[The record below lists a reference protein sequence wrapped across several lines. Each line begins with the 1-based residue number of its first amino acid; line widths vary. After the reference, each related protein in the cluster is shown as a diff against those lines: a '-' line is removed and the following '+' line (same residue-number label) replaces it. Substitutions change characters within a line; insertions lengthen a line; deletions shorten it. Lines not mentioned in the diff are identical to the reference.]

1 MKADKKAV
9 LISLALHGSLL
20 GAFLGG
26 SAFIHPTPKPEPGVN
41 LPLIHLTQV
50 PSILTDEA
58 IFNPGGAPEIGEPTP
73 TPEQPV
79 AQPAAPAPAPE
90 PAKVEQPKK
99 QETKP
104 VKEPAKEVKK
114 PEKKAETK
122 KPTETKKPA
131 EKKPATPKTV
141 DLSKL
146 VVKPDKAKAERE
158 ARERAEAE
166 AAEAAAAKAAAEY
179 ASKMNAALSGA
190 IATAKGSSSGAV
202 TSLGSSSASGTS
214 VKGAAPG
221 NGDGTG
227 IGPSVANYNQYV
239 ISLYNRSWNCP
250 TDLTDAGATTTVEVK
265 INKDGSIRSSR
276 ITKRSGNKSLDDSVQ
291 RTLDVVA
298 ASGVPPLPKGA
309 SEPRTLTINFNL
321 KNKF

>member
-9 LISLALHGSLL
+9 LISLALHGGLL

-26 SAFIHPTPKPEPGVN
+26 TAFINPTPKQEPVVN

-50 PSILTDEA
+50 PSVLTDEA
-58 IFNPGGAPEIGEPTP
+58 IFNPGGAPEVGEPS
-73 TPEQPV
+73 PEPPA
-79 AQPAAPAPAPE
+79 AQPAAPAPAPD
-90 PAKVEQPKK
+90 PAPAPKVE
-99 QETKP
+99 P
-104 VKEPAKEVKK
+104 VKKPEQKTVKETKK
-114 PEKKAETK
+114 PEKKAEPK
-122 KPTETKKPA
+122 KTETKPKDPPKKKTP
-131 EKKPATPKTV
+131 EKV

-146 VVKPDKAKAERE
+146 VVKPDKAKAARE
-158 ARERAEAE
+158 AKERAEAE

-179 ASKMNAALSGA
+179 AAKRNAAISGA
-190 IATAKGSSSGAV
+190 INTAKGSSSGAV
-202 TSLGSSSASGTS
+202 TSLGKSSASGAS

-250 TDLTDAGATTTVEVK
+250 SDLTDAGATTTVEIK

-276 ITKRSGNKSLDDSVQ
+276 IIKKSGNKSLDDSVQ

-298 ASGVPPLPKGA
+298 ASGVPPLPNGA
-309 SEPRTLTINFNL
+309 PEPRTLTINFNL
-321 KNKF
+321 KNRLK

>member
-1 MKADKKAV
+1 MKADKKAF

-26 SAFIHPTPKPEPGVN
+26 SAFIHPTPKPEPVVN

-58 IFNPGGAPEIGEPTP
+58 IFNPGGAPEIGEPAP
-73 TPEQPV
+73 APEPPA

-90 PAKVEQPKK
+90 PPKVEPQ
-99 QETKP
+99 
-104 VKEPAKEVKK
+104 K
-114 PEKKAETK
+114 PEKK
-122 KPTETKKPA
+122 PETKKPA
-131 EKKPATPKTV
+131 EKKPETKKPTETKPKDPPKKKTPEKV

-158 ARERAEAE
+158 ARERKEAE
-166 AAEAAAAKAAAEY
+166 AAEAAAAKAAAEF
-179 ASKMNAALSGA
+179 AAQRSAAISGA

-250 TDLTDAGATTTVEVK
+250 SDLTDAGATTTVEIK

-291 RTLDVVA
+291 RTLEIVA
-298 ASGVPPLPKGA
+298 ASGVPPLPKGTP
-309 SEPRTLTINFNL
+309 EPRTLTINFNL
-321 KNKF
+321 KNRLK

>member
-26 SAFIHPTPKPEPGVN
+26 SAFIHPTPQEPPVVN

-58 IFNPGGAPEIGEPTP
+58 IFNPGGAPEIGEPA
-73 TPEQPV
+73 PEPPV
-79 AQPAAPAPAPE
+79 AQPAPPAPAPE

-104 VKEPAKEVKK
+104 VKEPVKEVKK
-114 PEKKAETK
+114 
-122 KPTETKKPA
+122 TETKKPA
-131 EKKPATPKTV
+131 ETKKPVEKKPTTPKTV

-291 RTLDVVA
+291 RTLDIVA

>member
-26 SAFIHPTPKPEPGVN
+26 SAFINPTPKPEPVVN

-58 IFNPGGAPEIGEPTP
+58 IFNPGGAPEIGEPA
-73 TPEQPV
+73 PEPPA
-79 AQPAAPAPAPE
+79 AQPAPPAPAPE

-104 VKEPAKEVKK
+104 VKEPVKEVKK
-114 PEKKAETK
+114 PEKKAEPK
-122 KPTETKKPA
+122 KTETKQDPPKKKTP
-131 EKKPATPKTV
+131 EKV

-190 IATAKGSSSGAV
+190 IATVKGSSSGAV

-291 RTLDVVA
+291 RTLDIVA

>member
-26 SAFIHPTPKPEPGVN
+26 SAFINPTPKPEPVVN

-50 PSILTDEA
+50 PSVLTDEA
-58 IFNPGGAPEIGEPTP
+58 IFNPGGAPEVGEPS
-73 TPEQPV
+73 PEPPA
-79 AQPAAPAPAPE
+79 AQPAAPAPAPD
-90 PAKVEQPKK
+90 PAPAPKVE
-99 QETKP
+99 P
-104 VKEPAKEVKK
+104 VKKPEQKTVKETKK
-114 PEKKAETK
+114 PEKKAEPK
-122 KPTETKKPA
+122 KTETKPKDPPKKKTP
-131 EKKPATPKTV
+131 EKV

-190 IATAKGSSSGAV
+190 IATAKDSSSGAV

-227 IGPSVANYNQYV
+227 IGPSVA
-239 ISLYNRSWNCP
+239 NRSWNCP

-291 RTLDVVA
+291 RTLDIVA

>member
-1 MKADKKAV
+1 MKESKKAV
-9 LISLALHGSLL
+9 LISLALHGGLL

-26 SAFIHPTPKPEPGVN
+26 TAFINPTPKQEPVVN

-50 PSILTDEA
+50 PSVLTDEA
-58 IFNPGGAPEIGEPTP
+58 IFNPGGAPEVGEPS
-73 TPEQPV
+73 PEPPA

-90 PAKVEQPKK
+90 PAPAPKVE
-99 QETKP
+99 P
-104 VKEPAKEVKK
+104 VKKPEQKTVKETKK
-114 PEKKAETK
+114 PEKKAEPK
-122 KPTETKKPA
+122 KTETKPKDPPKKKTP
-131 EKKPATPKTV
+131 EKV

-158 ARERAEAE
+158 ARERAEAQ

-179 ASKMNAALSGA
+179 AAQRNAAISGA

-202 TSLGSSSASGTS
+202 TSLGKSSASGAS

-250 TDLTDAGATTTVEVK
+250 SDLTDAGATTTVEIK

-298 ASGVPPLPKGA
+298 ASGVPPLPNGA
-309 SEPRTLTINFNL
+309 PEPRTLTINFNL
-321 KNKF
+321 KNRLK

>member
-1 MKADKKAV
+1 MKESKKAV
-9 LISLALHGSLL
+9 LISLALHGGLL

-26 SAFIHPTPKPEPGVN
+26 TAFINPTPKQEPVVN

-50 PSILTDEA
+50 PSVLTDEA

-104 VKEPAKEVKK
+104 VKEPVKEVKK
-114 PEKKAETK
+114 PEKKAEPK
-122 KPTETKKPA
+122 KTETKQDPPKKKTP
-131 EKKPATPKTV
+131 EKV

-250 TDLTDAGATTTVEVK
+250 TDLTDAGTTTTVEVK

-291 RTLDVVA
+291 RTLDIVA

>member
-1 MKADKKAV
+1 MKESKKAV
-9 LISLALHGSLL
+9 LISLALHGGLL

-26 SAFIHPTPKPEPGVN
+26 TAFINPTPKQEPVVN

-50 PSILTDEA
+50 PSVLTDEA
-58 IFNPGGAPEIGEPTP
+58 IFNPGGAPEVGEPS
-73 TPEQPV
+73 PEPPA

-90 PAKVEQPKK
+90 PAPAPKVE
-99 QETKP
+99 P
-104 VKEPAKEVKK
+104 VKKPEQKTVKETKK

-122 KPTETKKPA
+122 KTETKPKDPPKKKTP
-131 EKKPATPKTV
+131 EKV

-146 VVKPDKAKAERE
+146 VVKPDKAKAARE
-158 ARERAEAE
+158 AKERAEAE

-179 ASKMNAALSGA
+179 AAQRNAAISGA

-202 TSLGSSSASGTS
+202 TSLGKSSASGAS

-250 TDLTDAGATTTVEVK
+250 SDLTDAGATTTVEIK

-298 ASGVPPLPKGA
+298 ASGVPPLPNGA
-309 SEPRTLTINFNL
+309 PEPRTLTINFNL
-321 KNKF
+321 KNRLK

>member
-26 SAFIHPTPKPEPGVN
+26 SAFINPTPKPEPVVN

-58 IFNPGGAPEIGEPTP
+58 IFNPGGAPEIGEPA
-73 TPEQPV
+73 PEPPA
-79 AQPAAPAPAPE
+79 AQPAPPAPAPE

-104 VKEPAKEVKK
+104 VKEPVKEVKK
-114 PEKKAETK
+114 PEKKAEPK
-122 KPTETKKPA
+122 KTETKQDPPKKKTP
-131 EKKPATPKTV
+131 EKV

-291 RTLDVVA
+291 RTLDIVA

>member
-1 MKADKKAV
+1 MKADKKAF

-26 SAFIHPTPKPEPGVN
+26 SAFIHPTPQEPPIVN

-50 PSILTDEA
+50 PSILTDEP
-58 IFNPGGAPEIGEPTP
+58 IFNPGGAPEIGEPAP
-73 TPEQPV
+73 TPEPPA

-90 PAKVEQPKK
+90 PPKVEQPKK

-104 VKEPAKEVKK
+104 VKEPVKEVKK
-114 PEKKAETK
+114 
-122 KPTETKKPA
+122 TEPKKPA

-158 ARERAEAE
+158 ARERKEAE

-202 TSLGSSSASGTS
+202 TSLGSSSASGAS

-221 NGDGTG
+221 NGGGTG

-250 TDLTDAGATTTVEVK
+250 SDLTDAGATTTVEIK

-291 RTLDVVA
+291 RTLDTVA
-298 ASGVPPLPKGA
+298 ASGVPPLPNGA
-309 SEPRTLTINFNL
+309 PEPRTLTINFNL
-321 KNKF
+321 KNRLK

>member
-1 MKADKKAV
+1 MKADKKAF

-26 SAFIHPTPKPEPGVN
+26 SAFINPTPQEPPVVN

-50 PSILTDEA
+50 PSILTDEP
-58 IFNPGGAPEIGEPTP
+58 IFNPGGAPEIGEPAP
-73 TPEQPV
+73 TPEPPA
-79 AQPAAPAPAPE
+79 AQPAPPAPAPE
-90 PAKVEQPKK
+90 PPKVEPSK

-131 EKKPATPKTV
+131 EKKPTTPKTV

-158 ARERAEAE
+158 ARERKEAE

-179 ASKMNAALSGA
+179 AAQRNAAISGA

-202 TSLGSSSASGTS
+202 TSLGKSSASGAS
-214 VKGAAPG
+214 VKGASPG

-250 TDLTDAGATTTVEVK
+250 SDLTDAGVTTTVEIK

-291 RTLDVVA
+291 RTLDIVA
-298 ASGVPPLPKGA
+298 ASGVPPLPNGA

-321 KNKF
+321 KNRLK

>member
-1 MKADKKAV
+1 MKESKKAV
-9 LISLALHGSLL
+9 LISLALHGGLL

-26 SAFIHPTPKPEPGVN
+26 TAFINPTPKQEPVVN

-50 PSILTDEA
+50 PSVLTDEA
-58 IFNPGGAPEIGEPTP
+58 IFNPGGAPEVGEPS
-73 TPEQPV
+73 PEPPA

-90 PAKVEQPKK
+90 PAPAPKVE
-99 QETKP
+99 P
-104 VKEPAKEVKK
+104 VKKPEQKTVKETKK
-114 PEKKAETK
+114 PEKKAEPK
-122 KPTETKKPA
+122 KTETKQDPPKKKTP
-131 EKKPATPKTV
+131 EKV

-291 RTLDVVA
+291 RTLDIVA

>member
-26 SAFIHPTPKPEPGVN
+26 SAFINPTPKPEPVVN

-50 PSILTDEA
+50 PSVLTDEA
-58 IFNPGGAPEIGEPTP
+58 IFNPGGAPEIGEPA
-73 TPEQPV
+73 PEPPA
-79 AQPAAPAPAPE
+79 AQPAPPAPAPE
-90 PAKVEQPKK
+90 SAKVEQPKK

-104 VKEPAKEVKK
+104 VKEPVKEVKK
-114 PEKKAETK
+114 TEKKAEPK
-122 KPTETKKPA
+122 KTETKQDPPKKKTP
-131 EKKPATPKTV
+131 EKV

-202 TSLGSSSASGTS
+202 TSLGNSRASGTVVRS
-214 VKGAAPG
+214 ANPG

-239 ISLYNRSWNCP
+239 ISFYNRSWNCP
-250 TDLTDAGATTTVEVK
+250 PDLTDAEATTTVEVK

-276 ITKRSGNKSLDDSVQ
+276 IIKKSGNKSLDDSVQ

-298 ASGVPPLPKGA
+298 ASRLPELPKGA

-321 KNKF
+321 KNLLK

>member
-1 MKADKKAV
+1 MKESKKAV
-9 LISLALHGSLL
+9 LISLALHGGLL

-26 SAFIHPTPKPEPGVN
+26 TAFINPTPKQEPVVN

-50 PSILTDEA
+50 PSVLTDEA
-58 IFNPGGAPEIGEPTP
+58 IFNPGGAPEVGEPS
-73 TPEQPV
+73 PEPPA

-90 PAKVEQPKK
+90 SAPAPKVE
-99 QETKP
+99 P
-104 VKEPAKEVKK
+104 VKKPEQKTVKETKK
-114 PEKKAETK
+114 PEKKAEPK
-122 KPTETKKPA
+122 KTETKPKDPPKKKTP
-131 EKKPATPKTV
+131 EKV

-158 ARERAEAE
+158 AKERAEAQ

-179 ASKMNAALSGA
+179 AAQRNAAISGA

-202 TSLGSSSASGTS
+202 TSLGKSSASGAS

-250 TDLTDAGATTTVEVK
+250 SDLTDAGATTTVEIK

-298 ASGVPPLPKGA
+298 ASGVPPLPNGA
-309 SEPRTLTINFNL
+309 PEPRTLTINFNL
-321 KNKF
+321 KNRLK

>member
-1 MKADKKAV
+1 MKESKKAV
-9 LISLALHGSLL
+9 LISLALHGGLL

-26 SAFIHPTPKPEPGVN
+26 TAFINPTPKQEPVVN

-50 PSILTDEA
+50 PSVLTDEA
-58 IFNPGGAPEIGEPTP
+58 IFNPGGAPEVGEPS
-73 TPEQPV
+73 PEPPA
-79 AQPAAPAPAPE
+79 AQPAAPAPAPA
-90 PAKVEQPKK
+90 PKVE
-99 QETKP
+99 P
-104 VKEPAKEVKK
+104 VKKTEQKTVKETKK
-114 PEKKAETK
+114 PEKKAEPK
-122 KPTETKKPA
+122 KTETKPKDPPKKKTP
-131 EKKPATPKTV
+131 EKV

-158 ARERAEAE
+158 ARERAEAQ

-179 ASKMNAALSGA
+179 AAQRNAAISGA

-202 TSLGSSSASGTS
+202 TSLGKSSASGAS

-250 TDLTDAGATTTVEVK
+250 SDLTDAGATTTVEIK

-298 ASGVPPLPKGA
+298 ASGVPPLPNGA
-309 SEPRTLTINFNL
+309 PEPRTLTINFNL
-321 KNKF
+321 KNRLK

>member
-1 MKADKKAV
+1 MKADKKAF

-26 SAFIHPTPKPEPGVN
+26 SAFIHPTPKPEPVVN

-58 IFNPGGAPEIGEPTP
+58 IFNPGGAPEIGEPAP
-73 TPEQPV
+73 APEPPA

-90 PAKVEQPKK
+90 PPKVEPQ
-99 QETKP
+99 
-104 VKEPAKEVKK
+104 K
-114 PEKKAETK
+114 PEKK
-122 KPTETKKPA
+122 PETKKPA
-131 EKKPATPKTV
+131 EKKPETKKPTETKPKDPPKKKTPEKV

-158 ARERAEAE
+158 ARERKEAE
-166 AAEAAAAKAAAEY
+166 AAEAAAAKAAAEF
-179 ASKMNAALSGA
+179 AAQRSAAISGA

-250 TDLTDAGATTTVEVK
+250 SDLTDAGATTTVEIK

-291 RTLDVVA
+291 RTLDIVA
-298 ASGVPPLPKGA
+298 ASGVPPLPKGTP
-309 SEPRTLTINFNL
+309 EPRTLTINFNL
-321 KNKF
+321 KNRLK